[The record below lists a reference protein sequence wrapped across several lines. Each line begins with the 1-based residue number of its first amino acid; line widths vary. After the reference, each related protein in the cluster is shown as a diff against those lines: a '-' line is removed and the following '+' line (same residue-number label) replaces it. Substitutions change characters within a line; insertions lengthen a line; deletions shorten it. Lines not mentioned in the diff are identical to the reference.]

1 VCVCVCLG
9 YETKEN
15 RWFGLCSSSGSRIQ
29 RTNALLPRVGLFA
42 IPGIAA
48 GRRPGGF
55 DESRPLHLGHSHSR
69 RYKRYRP
76 RRRTGS
82 CPGWFLF
89 LFFLFPFLN
98 LIFIIIILLCS
109 FLVLAKE
116 IRITLKRN
124 VIRQSVPFLRTP
136 AAAFPWEYRPTLK
149 ESIRKSHRFW
159 LVCRCVSNPVVDG
172 SSLNRNENDDDSKR
186 KSLSLQSPRIS
197 IGATGQM

>member
-1 VCVCVCLG
+1 MVWTLLILRVSNSKDKCSTATSRTVCYSWHRRWSTAWRLWRVEASSFRTFPFTTLR
-9 YETKEN
+9 EISSSSEN
-15 RWFGLCSSSGSRIQ
+15 RLV
-29 RTNALLPRVGLFA
+29 PRLV
-42 IPGIAA
+42 
-48 GRRPGGF
+48 
-55 DESRPLHLGHSHSR
+55 S
-69 RYKRYRP
+69 
-76 RRRTGS
+76 
-82 CPGWFLF
+82 
-89 LFFLFPFLN
+89 LFFLFPCLN

-109 FLVLAKE
+109 FLVSAKE